1 MVYPVSG
8 PFVEQK
14 FYFGPPNILGQVP
27 VWKRYVRVWSRQKPP
42 FNLELPYAMA
52 NIEVIDQFGGDGT
65 DLVEQHLA
73 FPLITPDHYNQRVYN
88 KAYTSFME
96 KVRVESSTLGATLG
110 EWKSSS
116 SMISARATQLWQ
128 GFKAAKR
135 LDFRGVKRAWG
146 KHAGIRPKAR
156 AAGNHVL
163 EYSFGWAPL
172 VKDIN
177 SALEVLH
184 NRLPPFRVKQRA
196 KYGDVDT
203 GSHNFGAVTRFYTN
217 RVEYAWELRGQVE
230 LENPNT
236 ALAQQLGLVNLGS
249 VVWELLPNSYILDY
263 FVNVSDFIG
272 AFSDRVGINFVS
284 EAKTNK
290 VTLKTNVTGRW
301 NPPSAPPYSP
311 FGWNAVRVDI
321 TRTLGLPGPTL
332 ALRLPWKM
340 STQRAS
346 TSIARL
352 LQQLKG

>member
-1 MVYPVSG
+1 VVYPVTG
-8 PFVEQK
+8 PVLTNRY
-14 FYFGPPNILGQVP
+14 YFGPPNLFGQVP
-27 VWKRYVRVWSRQKPP
+27 VWKRYVTNSSRQTAPY
-42 FNLELPYAMA
+42 NLELPFALA
-52 NIEVIDQFGGDGT
+52 NIEVLSQSGGDGY
-65 DLVEQHLA
+65 DLVEYHYA
-73 FPLITPDHYNQRVYN
+73 FPLATPDHYNQRVYN
-88 KAYTSFME
+88 KAYTSLME

-116 SMISARATQLWQ
+116 SMIAARATQLWQ

-146 KHAGIRPKAR
+146 KHAGIRPKVR

-196 KYGDVDT
+196 KYEDQDT
-203 GSHNFGAVTRFYTN
+203 GSHNFGAVTRFYKN
-217 RVEYAWELRGQVE
+217 RIVYAWELRARVE

-249 VVWELLPNSYILDY
+249 VIWELTPNSYILDY

-272 AFSDRVGINFVS
+272 AFSDRVGLNFVS
-284 EAKTNK
+284 ESKTNK
-290 VTLKTNVTGRW
+290 VVLNTSVTGRW
-301 NPPSAPPYSP
+301 NPPTAPPYSP
-311 FGWNAVRVDI
+311 FGWEAVRVDL
-321 TRTLGLPGPTL
+321 TRSLGLPGPTL
-332 ALRLPWKM
+332 ALRLPWNM
-340 STQRAS
+340 SVQRAS